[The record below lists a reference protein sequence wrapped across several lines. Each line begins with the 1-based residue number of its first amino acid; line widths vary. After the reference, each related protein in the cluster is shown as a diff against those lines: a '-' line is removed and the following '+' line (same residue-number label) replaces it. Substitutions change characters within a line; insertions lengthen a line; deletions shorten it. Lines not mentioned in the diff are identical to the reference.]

1 MPIFGSGADK
11 EMDSVQRYGPEA
23 QMLRR
28 MLALYKI
35 GGQFGTETGQ
45 HVILESQANLKLGDP
60 LLQTHTDT
68 PSPNR
73 KSSVNTR
80 RRRSSTAA
88 TCSAV

>member
-1 MPIFGSGADK
+1 MNLHVF
-11 EMDSVQRYGPEA
+11 
-23 QMLRR
+23 
-28 MLALYKI
+28 LASSQLDHLLLQTLDNPLL